1 MNKTKRIIVS
11 TMLLSAT
18 SVFASADVQ
27 NRCIVQFIDDVPSS
41 KIEEIAKGLANKGNA
56 SISHTYKNSIKG
68 MAINIPC
75 FAAQAAFGRDKNIKS
90 MQPDYIVSAIGKPNK
105 NTTTPPVAQEVS
117 WGTTTV
123 GSFDASVTK
132 PDGNKF
138 TAWIIDSGIDLNHP
152 DLNVLV
158 DETNKIGFT
167 TYGVRKKGQVIPY
180 YDDNYGHG
188 THVAGI
194 IGAKNNTEGT
204 LGVAAGTTVVPVKV
218 LDSTGNGYESDVIAG
233 VEYVA
238 TKAKAGDCVNMS
250 LGGEVP
256 IDPNTQKY
264 ITTTLLETAIINA
277 ASNTGAYFVIAAG
290 NGDSVGNPLD
300 TAGYSPARINGTNIY
315 TVASIDNL
323 QDANGDYSLSSFSN
337 YGKSVDFAA
346 PGRDILST
354 YKGGGTTTMSGT
366 SMATPHV
373 CAALMSGM
381 IIPASGS
388 YRQNTDLNYPV
399 IKIDS
404 SIQ

>member
-1 MNKTKRIIVS
+1 MHKTKRIIIS
-11 TMLLSAT
+11 TILLSAT
-18 SVFASADVQ
+18 SIFASADVQ
-27 NRCIVQFIDDVPSS
+27 NRCIVQFIDDIPSS

-75 FAAQAAFGRDKNIKS
+75 FAAQAAFGKDKNIKS
-90 MQPDYIVSAIGKPNK
+90 MQPDYIVSAIGKPSK
-105 NTTTPPVAQEVS
+105 TTTPPPAQEVS

-123 GSFDASVTK
+123 GSFDGSTK
-132 PDGNKF
+132 
-138 TAWIIDSGIDLNHP
+138 TAWIIDSGIDLDHP

-158 DETNKIGFT
+158 DETNNIGFT

-194 IGAKNNTEGT
+194 IGAKNNDKGT
-204 LGVAAGTTVVPVKV
+204 LGVAAATTLVPVKV
-218 LDSTGNGYESDVIAG
+218 LDSYGNGYSSDVLSG

-238 TKAKAGDCVNMS
+238 TKAKAGDCVNIS
-250 LGGEVP
+250 LGGLAP
-256 IDPNTQKY
+256 TDPNTQEY
-264 ITTTLLETAIINA
+264 ITTTLLESAIINA

-290 NGDSVGNPLD
+290 NGDSQGNPLD
-300 TAGYSPARINGTNIY
+300 TKDYSPARVNGTNIY

-337 YGKSVDFAA
+337 YGESVDFAA
-346 PGRDILST
+346 PGRNILST

-373 CAALMSGM
+373 CAALMSGK
-381 IIPASGS
+381 IISSVGS

-399 IKIDS
+399 IKIS
-404 SIQ
+404 Q